1 MLLQDHRDSLMCTTR
16 ALKAA
21 EWEILSGGSGLRALA
36 DQGPGGG
43 KPCLKFVLGVHSRP
57 SSEAN
62 PLTCSTK
69 FTVDTGGLRRFCQLR
84 VALAHG
90 SRSPRGQ
97 WLLTLSRQMS
107 PKDEFSH
114 KKRR

>member
-1 MLLQDHRDSLMCTTR
+1 MLLQDHRDSLMCTMR
-16 ALKAA
+16 ALRAT

-36 DQGPGGG
+36 DQCPEGG
-43 KPCLKFVLGVHSRP
+43 KPCLTVVLGVHSRP

-90 SRSPRGQ
+90 AGPHGDSG
-97 WLLTLSRQMS
+97 LTLSRQMS

-114 KKRR
+114 KKKR